1 MLEKSGNMRLDRS
14 TFAYVQGAKKGEGK
28 FFFRVSGKASQQTIV
43 DFINTEAHGRMQ
55 SREIKDDKET
65 PIVVLQEPDGFS
77 PAIMLIGNTDLILTF
92 YEGFGYG
99 NKGKNED
106 LVQELLDVRAKK
118 KPNAMTGKLKD
129 RLAKIPEKAVGLLV
143 GDVPTELKVELQ
155 REFEAV
161 PDNVLAYLL
170 ATDKGL
176 EAYGEGSMANEEA
189 AGKLVQKI
197 GGLRKEG
204 IAGLQKVMQQPLPPA
219 RRPFRSRPSST

>member
-1 MLEKSGNMRLDRS
+1 
-14 TFAYVQGAKKGEGK
+14 
-28 FFFRVSGKASQQTIV
+28 
-43 DFINTEAHGRMQ
+43 MQ

-189 AGKLVQKI
+189 AGSWCK
-197 GGLRKEG
+197 RS
-204 IAGLQKVMQQPLPPA
+204 ADCA
-219 RRPFRSRPSST
+219 RRGSRGCKK